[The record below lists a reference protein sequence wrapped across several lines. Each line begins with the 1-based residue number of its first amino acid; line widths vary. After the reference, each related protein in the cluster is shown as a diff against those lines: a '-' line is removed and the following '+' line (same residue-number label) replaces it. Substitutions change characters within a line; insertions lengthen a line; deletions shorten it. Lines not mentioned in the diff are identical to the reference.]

1 MNTSVQSFYAN
12 SVWHAN
18 GGPDGAP
25 CVSVRWKSSFHRDTV
40 AYDISVRRHNSI
52 RLMTQTLVEPQ
63 GETENKDPHLHWQLN

>member
-40 AYDISVRRHNSI
+40 AYDIFVRRHNSI
-52 RLMTQTLVEPQ
+52 RLMTLVEPQ